1 MFIRTEGFK
10 DFFRLYPL
18 VSIIVSFQ
26 IGIAVIGWIIPPLGD
41 LIMFY
46 GAGHHFFIEQ
56 GEYWRFLTPIF
67 LHSPHNVG
75 HILFNSF
82 ALILF
87 APPLEQMLGKLKF
100 LFVYLSTGVLANILT
115 FFVEPTPYYSHV
127 GASGAIF
134 GILGLYFFM
143 VFFEKRLISQSDAKL
158 ILIITI
164 ISLVMTFLR
173 PNINILGHL
182 FGLIAGFALGPI
194 LLQSAK
200 PFNPSQTPR
209 RRTSNDGV
217 NFDPNR
223 WQKKRYRYRHWMKP
237 IVIGIFILLVLIGIL
252 SNFL

>member
-10 DFFRLYPL
+10 DFFRLYP
-18 VSIIVSFQ
+18 IVSFIVSLQ
-26 IGIAVIGWIIPPLGD
+26 IAIAVIGWVIPPLGD
-41 LIMFY
+41 LIMYY
-46 GAGHHFFIEQ
+46 GGGHHILIAQ

-67 LHSPHNVG
+67 LHSPYNVG
-75 HILFNSF
+75 HIVFNSF

-87 APPLEQMLGKLKF
+87 APPLEQMLGKVKF
-100 LFVYLSTGVLANILT
+100 LFVYLSTGILANILT
-115 FFVEPTPYYSHV
+115 FYVEAINYSHV

-143 VFFEKRLISQSDAKL
+143 IFFEKRLISPSDAKL
-158 ILIITI
+158 ILIIAA

-182 FGLIAGFALGPI
+182 FGFIAGFGLGPI

-200 PFNPSQTPR
+200 PFNPWQNR
-209 RRTSNDGV
+209 RPRTSNNGV

-223 WQKKRYRYRHWMKP
+223 WQKKRYRYRHWIRP
-237 IVIGIFILLVLIGIL
+237 IVLAIFALLVIIGIL
-252 SNFL
+252 SRFL